1 MMSPVEQPSGVVTL
15 LFTDIERSTH
25 LLSELGPERYRAAL
39 AEHRRV
45 VREAC
50 NRYGGYEVDY
60 AGDAFFVSFGD
71 AGQAVA
77 AAREAQR
84 ALAGGLVRVR
94 MGLHTGSP
102 ILDPPKYVGMDVHLA
117 ARIMS
122 AGHGG
127 QVLLSKATRDH
138 VETSELRDL
147 GDHRLKDFDD
157 PVWIFQLG
165 SEPFPPLKTI
175 SNTNLPRPASSFVGR
190 EREVGEVVARIREGA
205 RLVTLTGPGGS
216 GKTRLAIESAAN
228 LVGDLRAGVF
238 WVGLAPVRDPALV
251 VPTLGQVIGA
261 GDDVAGHIGE
271 REMLLLID
279 NVEQVIEA
287 APALQG
293 LIEACPGLR
302 LIATSRELLRV
313 RGEVEYAVPPLDTPQ
328 AVDLFCLRSGLSPTE
343 TIAELCRRL
352 DDMPLAVE
360 LAAARTKALT
370 PGQILARIAQRLD
383 LFKGGRGVDPR
394 QQTLRAAIEW
404 SYDLLTADEQLLFA
418 RLGVFAG
425 GCTLEAA
432 EQVVDAE
439 LDTLQSL
446 VEKSLVRHTGDRF
459 WMLETIRE
467 LAAERRAQLADVKQ
481 LEQRYR
487 SFFLE
492 LARDAEVRE
501 RGPDQA
507 VWWGRLEAEIDNLRA
522 AIDLAREQGDHLEE
536 LELAV
541 LLKRFW
547 HSRSRLQ
554 EGRRRIEQALDAAGG
569 AEGVL
574 RARALAALAYC
585 ICQTH
590 GDAASARPL
599 TEEALRFYESRG
611 DIGGVARM
619 TLDLGVIADVGGDA
633 ERARRLY
640 ERARVL
646 ASEAGDR
653 RSQYFAAHNLAN
665 WAFRRADYPRAI
677 ELGEQC
683 VAAARAADDPGNTH
697 SGSLLLAYILAGAG
711 RSAASRELGL
721 RVFCETVGSSLWVAR
736 DALELLVIT
745 DVAAGEPERAA
756 MLAGLAE
763 RLRAESAEPR
773 DPSGSRLYDPA
784 LAEAEQLLGTERFR
798 QATAR
803 GAGLTLEEAVRL
815 AAMPHSTGLP

>member
-1 MMSPVEQPSGVVTL
+1 MMSPVEQPTGIVTL
-15 LFTDIERSTH
+15 LFTDIEGSTR

-50 NRYGGYEVDY
+50 ERYGGYEVDY
-60 AGDAFFVSFGD
+60 EGDAFFVSFGD

-77 AAREAQR
+77 AARDVQR
-84 ALAGGLVRVR
+84 ALATGPMRVR

-102 ILDPPKYVGMDVHLA
+102 LLDPPKYVGMDVHLA

-127 QVLLSKATRDH
+127 QVLLSKATRDL

-147 GDHRLKDFDD
+147 GEHRVKDFDE

-165 SEPFPPLKTI
+165 GESFPPLKTI

-190 EREVGEVVARIREGA
+190 EREVAEVVARIREGA

-216 GKTRLAIESAAN
+216 GKTRLAIESAVE
-228 LVGDLRAGVF
+228 LVGEFKAGVF
-238 WVGLAPVRDPALV
+238 WVGLAPLRDPALV
-251 VPTLGQVIGA
+251 VPTVGQVLGA

-279 NVEQVIEA
+279 NMEQVIES
-287 APALQG
+287 APDLGG
-293 LIEACPGLR
+293 LVESCPNLR
-302 LIATSRELLRV
+302 LVVTSRELLRV
-313 RGEVEYAVPPLDTPQ
+313 RGEVEYEVLPLDGSD
-328 AVDLFCLRSGLSPTE
+328 AVDLFCLRSGLPSND
-343 TIAELCRRL
+343 TIGELCRRL

-370 PGQILARIAQRLD
+370 PEQILERLSQRLD
-383 LFKGGRGVDPR
+383 LFKGGRNADPR
-394 QQTLRAAIEW
+394 QQTLRATIEW

-432 EQVVDAE
+432 EQVADAE

-446 VEKSLVRHTGDRF
+446 VEKSLVRHTGERF

-467 LAAERRAQLADVKQ
+467 LAAERGATLGDAEQ
-481 LEQRYR
+481 LERCYGA
-487 SFFLE
+487 FFLE
-492 LARDAEVRE
+492 LARAAEVGE

-507 VWWGRLEAEIDNLRA
+507 LWWGRLEDEIDNLRA
-522 AIDLAREQGDHLEE
+522 SIDLARARGDHLEE

-554 EGRRRIEQALDAAGG
+554 EGRHRIEQALDAARGVDG
-569 AEGVL
+569 AL
-574 RARALAALAYC
+574 RARALAALTYC
-585 ICQTH
+585 ICMTQ

-599 TEEALRFYESRG
+599 TEEALRFYSERG
-611 DIGGVARM
+611 DTGGVARM
-619 TLDLGVIADVGGDA
+619 TLDLGVIAELGGDLKQ
-633 ERARRLY
+633 ARSLY
-640 ERARVL
+640 ERAWLL
-646 ASEAGDR
+646 ACEAGDR
-653 RSQYFAAHNLAN
+653 RYQYFAAHNLAN
-665 WAFRRADYPRAI
+665 SAFRRAEYPRAI

-683 VAAARAADDPGNTH
+683 VAAARATDDPGNTH
-697 SGSLLLAYILAGAG
+697 SGTLLLAYILAGGG
-711 RSAASRELGL
+711 RSAKSRELGL
-721 RVFCETVGSSLWVAR
+721 WVFRETIGTGLYWVAR

-745 DVAAGEPERAA
+745 DVAAGKPERAA
-756 MLAGLAE
+756 LLAGLAE
-763 RLRAESAEPR
+763 RLRAETAEPR
-773 DPSGSRLYDPA
+773 DPSGGRLYDPA
-784 LAEAEQLLGTERFR
+784 FAEAEDLLGAERFR
-798 QATAR
+798 QALAR
-803 GAGLTLEEAVRL
+803 GARLTLERAVTL
-815 AAMPHSTGLP
+815 AATPQ